1 MIEGRIIICLASSWD
16 YDPTSKH
23 QIMKI
28 LARHNDVVWVN
39 YHGTRRPTFSRAD
52 FQASCSVLRRFLG
65 GITRVT
71 PTMTQITPLV
81 IPGAT
86 GPILSRV
93 HQRMLIAQIRRA
105 IRSVPNARNKPRQV
119 WSFAPDV
126 PYLAGKFNEECF
138 LYYCVDEHSQF
149 EGVDEQAILRA
160 ENELIDRA
168 DIVVTTSE
176 ALRKAKSVRRP
187 DVSLVRHGVDF
198 DHFAAA
204 WRKPLTCPADL
215 ASVPRPI
222 FGFFGLIHFWIDC
235 ALIARVARLRP
246 EYSFVLIGDC
256 KRDVSTLERLP
267 NVFLLGRR
275 SIDVLPPVLRGLRR
289 RTAPLRG
296 QPADTNGQPDQDARV
311 LGRRIADR
319 IHPAAGGGALPGTD
333 YYRGHRPAFRR
344 GVRPGAGHRLPGT
357 PAGNKQGRGKGIV
370 ATQGRT
376 PLRDDRNANP
386 IIGAGGLDADQS
398 GPSGGP
404 TRPQFRT
411 RTPVAGR
418 SPRLRA
424 ASARVEYVK
433 CGTCTTQRRLRDLTM
448 KHAAIWSA
456 AVATAALA
464 GCGSL
469 IDVEFSNRLVGTDG
483 QLFSVEDLTN
493 IAEDADLSEDGKR
506 QEFRDL
512 GIEDEELINA
522 LLDL

>member
-275 SIDVLPPVLRGLRR
+275 SIDVLPQYCAGFDAGLLPFVDSPLT
-289 RTAPLRG
+289 RTVNPIKMHEYLAAGLPIVSTPLPEAEPFLG
-296 QPADTNGQPDQDARV
+296 PITIADTAQRFAEACDQALATDYP
-311 LGRRIADR
+311 GRRQEISKVVEKESWLPKVERLSEMIETR
-319 IHPAAGGGALPGTD
+319 I
-333 YYRGHRPAFRR
+333 
-344 GVRPGAGHRLPGT
+344 
-357 PAGNKQGRGKGIV
+357 
-370 ATQGRT
+370 
-376 PLRDDRNANP
+376 
-386 IIGAGGLDADQS
+386 
-398 GPSGGP
+398 
-404 TRPQFRT
+404 
-411 RTPVAGR
+411 R
-418 SPRLRA
+418 S
-424 ASARVEYVK
+424 SARVASMPTSQV
-433 CGTCTTQRRLRDLTM
+433 LP
-448 KHAAIWSA
+448 AAQ
-456 AVATAALA
+456 LA
-464 GCGSL
+464 RS
-469 IDVEFSNRLVGTDG
+469 
-483 QLFSVEDLTN
+483 SV
-493 IAEDADLSEDGKR
+493 R
-506 QEFRDL
+506 VPR
-512 GIEDEELINA
+512 
-522 LLDL
+522 